1 MNISEES
8 GSRLEEHGYI
18 PVESSDMPDEHGFVP
33 EDWIRHG
40 NILEENFKKTE
51 CLENWK
57 IVRCTTGAK
66 C

>member
-8 GSRLEEHGYI
+8 SSRLEEHGYI

-40 NILEENFKKTE
+40 NILEDNLKKAE
-51 CLENWK
+51 CLEN
-57 IVRCTTGAK
+57 
-66 C
+66 